1 MSPSGSEPA
10 AFADDDLAAPLGQ
23 GRRRRG
29 RTLPIRPATA
39 IAGVLASCLAVFV
52 LWAAVVDD
60 PYGGE
65 PVVVVPAHVG
75 GGTAANT
82 APAPTPPAVRADQPA
97 PAEPAAGTHTVTIID
112 GRSGRR
118 EQVTLPRESAPPI
131 DERLIERS
139 RHGPIPRVAADGTR
153 PADAYARPAKA
164 GEGARIALVVTGLGL
179 SAGGTREALAK
190 LPAAVTLAFV
200 PYGTDL
206 EQSVA
211 RARSQGHEVLLQVP
225 MEPFDFPEDDAGP
238 QSLLVSLAAEEN
250 IDRLHWSMSR
260 FHGYVGVAGY
270 MGARF
275 TANEQAFTPV
285 LREVARRGLIYFD
298 DARSPRSLARQIAA
312 AVKLPLARADV
323 VLDAT
328 PSAAAIDAAL
338 ARLETIARERGVA
351 VGTASMLPLSIARLA
366 NWARAAERRGVNL
379 VPLTQATATGDRKA
393 DGRSASAPLARGRLG
408 G

>member
-1 MSPSGSEPA
+1 MSPSGNEPA
-10 AFADDDLAAPLGQ
+10 AFADDDLATPLGR

-29 RTLPIRPATA
+29 RARPIRPAPA
-39 IAGVLASCLAVFV
+39 IAGVLAACLAVFV
-52 LWAAVVDD
+52 LWAAIVDD

-65 PVVVVPAHVG
+65 PMVVVAAHVG
-75 GGTAANT
+75 SGTAANAET
-82 APAPTPPAVRADQPA
+82 VPRPPAARADRPA
-97 PAEPAAGTHTVTIID
+97 PADPASGTHTVTIID

-118 EQVTLPRESAPPI
+118 EDVTLPRESAPPV

-153 PADAYARPAKA
+153 PAEAYARSAKA

-179 SAGGTREALAK
+179 SAGATREALAK

-206 EQSVA
+206 EQNVA
-211 RARSQGHEVLLQVP
+211 QARGQGHEVLLQVP

-238 QSLLVSLAAEEN
+238 QSLLVSLAPEEN

-260 FHGYVGVAGY
+260 FHGYVGIAGY
-270 MGARF
+270 MGSRF

-298 DARSPRSLARQIAA
+298 DARFPRNLARQIAPL
-312 AVKLPLARADV
+312 VRLPLARADV

-328 PSAAAIDAAL
+328 PSAATIDAAL
-338 ARLETIARERGVA
+338 ARLESIARERGVA
-351 VGTASMLPLSIARLA
+351 IGTASMLPLSIARLA
-366 NWARAAERRGVNL
+366 NWARTAERRGLNL
-379 VPLTQATATGDRKA
+379 VPLTQVTATGDRKPE
-393 DGRSASAPLARGRLG
+393 RSSASAPLSRGRVG